1 MITLD
6 GGELFWLLL
15 VNLWVWDPAGR
26 FKLFSSGMGTAAAY
40 TALPAAPGS
49 PDAAT
54 TDHENV
60 FKGHTVITLDRNNC
74 SPEEDA
80 KLVALINNAYKSER
94 VTLAEK
100 TNPTARYFCLS
111 DGVELLACAGYAR
124 GDEAVTS
131 APRGLTGSDCFI
143 APFAAVRGYGY
154 GKTLL
159 QRIEHVAKAEGFS
172 NLTVHVWNEAPENMH
187 PYYQAIGYKQ
197 DKTFKY
203 LFGGQWA
210 SMTRYRRALSG

>member
-1 MITLD
+1 ML
-6 GGELFWLLL
+6 
-15 VNLWVWDPAGR
+15 
-26 FKLFSSGMGTAAAY
+26 SSGVATAAAH

-49 PDAAT
+49 RDEAT
-54 TDHENV
+54 TDHETT

-74 SPEEDA
+74 SPEEEA
-80 KLVALINNAYKSER
+80 KLVALINTAYKSER

-111 DGVELLACAGYAR
+111 DGVDLLACAGYAR

-143 APFAAVRGYGY
+143 APFAAVRGHGY

-159 QRIEHVAKAEGFS
+159 QRIEHVAKAKGFS
-172 NLTVHVWNEAPENMH
+172 SLTVHVWNEAPENMH
-187 PYYQAIGYKQ
+187 PYYQAIGFKQ
-197 DKTFKY
+197 DRTFKY
-203 LFGGQWA
+203 LFNGQLA
-210 SMTRYRRALSG
+210 SMTRYYRALSG

>member
-1 MITLD
+1 M
-6 GGELFWLLL
+6 
-15 VNLWVWDPAGR
+15 
-26 FKLFSSGMGTAAAY
+26 FSSGMGTAAAH

-49 PDAAT
+49 RDAAT
-54 TDHENV
+54 TDHETM

-74 SPEEDA
+74 SPEEEA
-80 KLVALINNAYKSER
+80 KLVALINTAYKSER

-124 GDEAVTS
+124 GDGAVTS
-131 APRGLTGSDCFI
+131 APWELTGSDCFI
-143 APFAAVRGYGY
+143 APFAAVRGHGY

-159 QRIEHVAKAEGFS
+159 QRIEHVAKVEGFS

-197 DKTFKY
+197 VKTFKY
-203 LFGGQWA
+203 LFDGQWV
-210 SMTRYRRALSG
+210 SMTRYRRALSGLGD